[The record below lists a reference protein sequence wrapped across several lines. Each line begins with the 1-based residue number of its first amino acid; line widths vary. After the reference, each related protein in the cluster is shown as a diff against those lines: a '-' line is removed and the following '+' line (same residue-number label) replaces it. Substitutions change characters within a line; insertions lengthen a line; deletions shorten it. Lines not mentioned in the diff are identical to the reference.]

1 MEKKRKKRRGLWVL
15 CALLLALGLFAA
27 LPQGRSVAVMSV
39 YSRMNER
46 GSLTA
51 EKGLRI
57 RMPGGL
63 STLKKDW
70 YPFVMTFE
78 AGTDFGRTA
87 GCPGA
92 RLTILYNF
100 GAFGLQG
107 RSSLYDPE
115 SPYFNSFYGAYLVEQ
130 PEGLFGFR
138 ETEQADGS
146 IGRTLDLAAMAEVP
160 RYDFSRLV
168 LADFGLSPRD
178 FVFDWQPVGVSA
190 ESAAAGLDGWTRI
203 AARLRVSSVRHE
215 KQGFVT
221 SYLQYGAP
229 KGACAEPF
237 EPVDMLGIIY
247 ARPFPEEGVSVF
259 LYALCGD
266 EAALADCEERFLLKT
281 RIERRDD

>member
-39 YSRMNER
+39 YSRMNGR

-78 AGTDFGRTA
+78 AGTDFGRAA

-107 RSSLYDPE
+107 RSSLYDPD
-115 SPYFNSFYGAYLVEQ
+115 SPYFNSFYGAYLWSSRR
-130 PEGLFGFR
+130 GSSASAR
-138 ETEQADGS
+138 RSRRTEASAGRWIWRRWRRSRATISRGS
-146 IGRTLDLAAMAEVP
+146 CWPI
-160 RYDFSRLV
+160 
-168 LADFGLSPRD
+168 
-178 FVFDWQPVGVSA
+178 SA
-190 ESAAAGLDGWTRI
+190 
-203 AARLRVSSVRHE
+203 
-215 KQGFVT
+215 
-221 SYLQYGAP
+221 
-229 KGACAEPF
+229 
-237 EPVDMLGIIY
+237 
-247 ARPFPEEGVSVF
+247 
-259 LYALCGD
+259 
-266 EAALADCEERFLLKT
+266 
-281 RIERRDD
+281 